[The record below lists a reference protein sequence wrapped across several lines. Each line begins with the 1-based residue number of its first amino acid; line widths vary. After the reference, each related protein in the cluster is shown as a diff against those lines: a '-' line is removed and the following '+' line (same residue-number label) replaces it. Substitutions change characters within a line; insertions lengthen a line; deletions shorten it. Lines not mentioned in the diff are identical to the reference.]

1 MENTNGELR
10 IGIDVGSTTVKVVI
24 TDARTQDVLYARYVR
39 HNARQ
44 KETVGNLLA
53 EAEEKK
59 YPDQRFRA
67 AVCGSGGRTIAE
79 KLGVHYIQ
87 EVVANSAAVRVLY
100 PQVKT
105 AIELGGQD
113 AKVVFFYFDKEKQ
126 QLQTSDMRMNGSCAG
141 GTGAFID
148 EVAALLNVETEQFEA
163 LASQGQTVY
172 DISGRC
178 GVFAKTDIQP
188 LLLSGA
194 KKEDI
199 ALSTFHAI
207 AKQTIGGLAQGL
219 ELAPPIIFEGGP
231 LTFNPTLIETFAKR
245 LRLKDEDIV
254 RPEHPETIVAYGT
267 AIAIDQIFPEKEGEA
282 DTVTLR
288 ELMER
293 LAAPEKSS
301 RETEHKAKPF
311 FCIPE
316 EKKRFQERHARE
328 LQALCTPKPVDG
340 ELRVWLGIDS
350 GSTTSKFVLL
360 DEEGRVVDRFYAP
373 NKGEAL
379 LVVRDGLLEM
389 KRKYDAQGIRLHILG
404 LGTTGYGE
412 NLLARA
418 FGADYH
424 TVETVAHAMGCT
436 HYYPDT
442 TFLLDIGGQDM
453 KAIWLEDGIITNIM
467 LNEAC
472 SSGCGSFLE
481 NFASGLQIPVDEIAE
496 TAFRSESPAKL
507 GSRCTVFMN
516 STIIT
521 EQRNG
526 KGPDDIMAGLCRSVI
541 ENVFTKVI
549 RISDTAQLGKHVVVQ
564 GGTFRNQAVL
574 RALEEY
580 LGIEVKLA
588 PYPGEMGAIGAALE
602 VKRQITEAGY
612 LDGKES
618 SFIGFDALE
627 KFSYETRSG
636 VQCTG
641 CGNRCSR
648 TIVTFSTGKTW
659 VSGNRCEKGAV
670 VEEKNVTSGC
680 GQQSKAD
687 DIKSAKERRTA
698 SEKLAGKQT
707 DKQTEKQI
715 EKPTE
720 KQTEGPADL
729 FAEREKLLF
738 ADYPYHQAAPYKG
751 EVIGLPR
758 VLEFWDSMPFWNT
771 FFRALGYQTKFSHK
785 SSRKLYEQGLQ
796 YVASDTV
803 CFPAKLV
810 HGHVMDLAGMG
821 VDRIFFPYV
830 MHMPPEGV
838 DKLSPYVCSVLQ
850 GYPMVVRNSQ
860 NPEKNG
866 KVIFDTPVFHWFEEK
881 DRKKQICSYAVETLG
896 VTKAEAASAFADG
909 EQALLSFRETLTRR
923 GSEIVRQAHE
933 SGTYAV
939 VLAGRPY
946 HTDPFIC
953 HDLSRRFTE
962 RGVPVLT
969 VDSLP
974 GLSEQDLKNTRIEI
988 TNDFH
993 TRMLEGAMVAA
1004 KDSALE
1010 YVQIVSFGCGHDAIL
1025 SDEIS
1030 RILAECGNKS
1040 PLILKVDESDA
1051 TGSLGIR
1058 IQSFLETIAIK
1069 RRNDCVRD
1077 CMEYTETRSASL
1089 QTAESRAVRAENTVR
1104 MNGAFQ
1110 GKLSEPSPAKFH
1122 KDDRK
1127 RRTILV
1133 PNISKEVSVLLS
1145 AIMEKENYTVKTLPI
1160 GGPEQI
1166 ALGKKY
1172 VHNDICFPCQMVIGE
1187 LISELQRGNYRQD
1200 EVAVAMVKFQCDCRM
1215 SHYAGL
1221 LRKGLDRAG
1230 FTDVPIVTTDANDT
1244 KDMHPGVMILGI
1256 SAIWEAVWTF
1266 MMLDILTDICR
1277 KIRPYELHLGET
1289 DEVYNDCVHRLA
1301 EGIRKGV
1308 KNARKV
1314 FETCIDRM
1322 GQIPYDR
1329 SHLKPKVFVTG
1340 ELLVTY
1346 HPGSNFNIER
1356 YLEAN
1361 GMETAFPRITDQLR
1375 KDFRATECEIK
1386 DYHASIPP
1394 YPQLVEGL
1402 FDYVQKQ
1409 LEKAAVRH
1417 ELYECAKK
1425 PKELYKEV
1433 SNIIPETLSCGEGW
1447 LMAAE
1452 IAHNAK
1458 EGVKSFIILQPFGCL
1473 PNHVCGRG
1481 VIKRLKEEYPDISIL
1496 PLDLDPDTSY
1506 ANVENRLQMLIMNH
1520 GPEETDRKVS

>member
-1 MENTNGELR
+1 MEGTNRELR

-24 TDARTQDVLYARYVR
+24 TDAGTQDVLYARYVR

-44 KETVGNLLA
+44 KETVGELLA
-53 EAEEKK
+53 EAKEQ
-59 YPDQRFRA
+59 YPDRLFRA

-105 AIELGGQD
+105 AVELGGQD
-113 AKVVFFYFDKEKQ
+113 AKIVFFYYDEQKK

-148 EVAALLNVETEQFEA
+148 EVAALLNVETEEFES
-163 LASQGQTVY
+163 LASQGKTVY

-231 LTFNPTLIETFAKR
+231 LTFNPTLIKTYAKR
-245 LRLKDEDIV
+245 LGLKSGDIV

-267 AIAIDQIFPEKEGEA
+267 AISIDSIFPEEDES
-282 DTVTLR
+282 DIVTLK
-288 ELMER
+288 ELTER
-293 LAAPEKSS
+293 LKDADEIPLAEDEKT
-301 RETEHKAKPF
+301 RPF
-311 FCIPE
+311 FVSPE
-316 EKKRFQERHARE
+316 EKKRFKERHGRE
-328 LQALCTPKPVDG
+328 LYEVCTPKPVKG

-360 DEEGRVVDRFYAP
+360 NEEGQVVDRFYAP

-379 LVVRDGLLEM
+379 LVVRDGLVEM
-389 KRKYDAQGIRLHILG
+389 NRKYEAQGIHLHILG

-424 TVETVAHAMGCT
+424 TVETVAHAVGCA
-436 HYYPDT
+436 HYYPET

-453 KAIWLEDGIITNIM
+453 KAIWLKDGIITNIM

-481 NFASGLQIPVDEIAE
+481 NFASGLQIPVDEIGEA
-496 TAFRSESPAKL
+496 AFRSESPAKL

-549 RISDTAQLGKHVVVQ
+549 RISDTSQLGNHVVVQ

-580 LGIEVKLA
+580 LGTEVKLA

-602 VKRQITEAGY
+602 VKRQITEMG
-612 LDGKES
+612 GPERNGS

-627 KFSYETRSG
+627 KFSYETQSG

-659 VSGNRCEKGAV
+659 VSGNRCEKGAA
-670 VEEKNVTSGC
+670 VEENRMSRAGEPIVS
-680 GQQSKAD
+680 
-687 DIKSAKERRTA
+687 ERH
-698 SEKLAGKQT
+698 SEK
-707 DKQTEKQI
+707 
-715 EKPTE
+715 
-720 KQTEGPADL
+720 PADL
-729 FAEREKLLF
+729 FREREALLF
-738 ADYPYHQAAPYKG
+738 ADYPYHQVSPDKG
-751 EVIGLPR
+751 EVVGLPQ

-810 HGHVMDLAGMG
+810 HGHIMDLAGTG
-821 VDRIFFPYV
+821 ADRIFFPFV

-860 NPEKNG
+860 NPEKEGNL
-866 KVIFDTPVFHWFEEK
+866 VFDTPVFHWFEEK

-896 VTKAEAASAFADG
+896 VTKAAAAAAFEDG
-909 EQALLSFRETLTRR
+909 KQALLSFRETLVRR
-923 GSEIVRQAHE
+923 GSEIIRKAHE

-962 RGVPVLT
+962 RGIPVLT

-993 TRMLEGAMVAA
+993 TRMLEGAMAAA
-1004 KDSALE
+1004 KDPALE

-1030 RILAECGNKS
+1030 RILAECGHKS

-1051 TGSLGIR
+1051 AGSLGIR

-1069 RRNDCVRD
+1069 RRNEHKGE
-1077 CMEYTETRSASL
+1077 CMEPFR
-1089 QTAESRAVRAENTVR
+1089 
-1104 MNGAFQ
+1104 

-1133 PNISKEVSVLLS
+1133 PNISREVSVLLS

-1230 FTDVPIVTTDANDT
+1230 FTEVPIVTTDANDT

-1277 KIRPYELHLGET
+1277 KIRPYELCPGET
-1289 DEVYNDCVHRLA
+1289 DEVYNDCVNRLA

-1322 GQIPYDR
+1322 GQIPCDR

-1375 KDFRATECEIK
+1375 KDFRATECEIR

-1409 LEKAAVRH
+1409 LEKNAVRH

-1425 PKELYKEV
+1425 PKELYREV
-1433 SNIIPETLSCGEGW
+1433 SDIIPETLSCGEGW

-1458 EGVKSFIILQPFGCL
+1458 AGVKSFIILQPFGCL

-1520 GPEETDRKVS
+1520 SPEETGRKVS